1 MRYCWGILFVICF
14 YSGRSQTVLPT
25 DSIGT
30 QTLSEN
36 IYNKQLFGDSLS
48 TSFCIVI
55 KKEVKAH
62 KHHYHSE
69 HVVVVEGEG
78 LMKLNGKSFSI
89 KKGDLVFIPKNA
101 VHSVKRVS
109 KEPLKVLS
117 IQSPRFN
124 GSDRIFVAE

>member
-1 MRYCWGILFVICF
+1 MRYCTSILFVICF
-14 YSGRSQTVLPT
+14 YSGRSQTVFPT

-62 KHHYHSE
+62 KHQYHSE
-69 HVVVVEGEG
+69 HVVVLEGEG
-78 LMKLNGKSFSI
+78 IMKLDGESMPI
-89 KKGDLVFIPKNA
+89 KKGDLIFIPKNPI
-101 VHSVKRVS
+101 HSVKRVS
-109 KEPLKVLS
+109 KVPLKVLS
-117 IQSPRFN
+117 IQSPAFN
-124 GSDRIFVAE
+124 GSDRIFVGE